1 MHEREEP
8 TRKSF
13 DEVREEIRDFLHER
27 RKDGVFD
34 SFLDGLKEK
43 AVIEEVPDQD

>member
-1 MHEREEP
+1 VKEQVL
-8 TRKSF
+8 S
-13 DEVREEIRDFLHER
+13 FLHER

-43 AVIEEVPDQD
+43 ATIEKVTEDA